1 MPSGQ
6 RYEYAHASHAS
17 VMNVGGVA
25 LHDHAGSPQFPTG
38 SPVDASTEL
47 GVLLPRRRQRRPGCV
62 RCTVPAG
69 RWWYNVDFLRA
80 LPSVKVMPVRE
91 CPVTSGGYQDVFV
104 GFRVV
109 RWSPRACS
117 IRTFAL
123 DTIHRLSS
131 LSVLVCL
138 DVGVD
143 QGRPIGF
150 FQMSAIHSRPQTRSS
165 CVTVCR
171 SPLVVRRR

>member
-1 MPSGQ
+1 MYSSGSGPF
-6 RYEYAHASHAS
+6 A
-17 VMNVGGVA
+17 
-25 LHDHAGSPQFPTG
+25 
-38 SPVDASTEL
+38 
-47 GVLLPRRRQRRPGCV
+47 GVLE
-62 RCTVPAG
+62 PAH
-69 RWWYNVDFLRA
+69 
-80 LPSVKVMPVRE
+80 
-91 CPVTSGGYQDVFV
+91 
-104 GFRVV
+104 
-109 RWSPRACS
+109 

-150 FQMSAIHSRPQTRSS
+150 FQVSAIHSRLQTRSS

-171 SPLVVRRR
+171 SPLVVRRRWRCHAATCASRYDHSTHEGKDLQCVYPYWH